1 MYGRLAGTLQYD
13 LEVFKIPIDEE
24 DVGEMGEKEFKERM
38 RTAAPIKN
46 EMYFFEKL
54 LENI

>member
-1 MYGRLAGTLQYD
+1 MLKYD
-13 LEVFKIPIDEE
+13 LEVFKVPIDDA
-24 DVGEMGEKEFKERM
+24 DVSEMGTEEFKERLEESS
-38 RTAAPIKN
+38 PIKN